1 MHIRLYC
8 FLFAALLSLESQA
21 QNNGEHCGT
30 MLRLEEKFRRNPAL
44 KTIFEKQQ
52 REFNEQAS
60 GGNIQISSLRTQ
72 STTATIYIPVVFHI
86 VLTNPT
92 SVTNAQIQAQLDTL
106 NKSFSGINGDSVKIP
121 VYFKPLF
128 GKSTIQFCLARRT
141 PDGEATSGIV
151 RHTTSQPS
159 FSFNDAIKH
168 NITGGADSWN
178 TGKYFNIWIGALSGS
193 LLGYATFPG
202 EGAEGDQGVVVD
214 YRSLPGGT
222 LSDYNGGKTMIHE
235 VGHFFNLFHIWGDD
249 NGACS
254 GTDHVDDTP
263 NQAGATNGCF
273 SGIRTDNCSG
283 TNGVMYQNY
292 MDYTN
297 DACMV
302 MFTSGQVSRMEF
314 ALSGLRN
321 ALASSDGCM
330 PPVYKDYNVQLE
342 TIDHPE
348 QRLCAPEFS
357 PRVTIKNRG
366 AQTITSLQIS
376 IQLDNGSVNT
386 INWTGSLPSLS
397 SVTVN
402 IGNFSAGKGTH
413 VLTAFTA
420 LPNGQADED
429 LSNDTVRM
437 NLNYTDP
444 VTSVSEGFE
453 LNSFP
458 PQDWDIVNRDRLK
471 TWEKV
476 NGVSKSGSYAVMMNN
491 YNYEEPG
498 QKDDLRLPGISL
510 SSTLDSAF
518 LTFQVAAAT
527 FTHPST
533 TQGIWDTLEVLAS
546 TDCGITYTSLYKK
559 WGSSLVTRPDAAT
572 AYFTT
577 ASSEWRKDSVNL
589 ASFKGSQNLLI
600 AFRNTSGSQN
610 NIYLDDI
617 QLRTVTVNPNLKSQG
632 YLITPNPTYGSI
644 AVQFYPQPTG
654 LKSIQ
659 LFNALGQKIMEQS
672 TGSGQPGNSYRF
684 DLSAYA
690 KGIYYLRVVFA
701 DRVVVQRVLKL

>member
-1 MHIRLYC
+1 
-8 FLFAALLSLESQA
+8 
-21 QNNGEHCGT
+21 
-30 MLRLEEKFRRNPAL
+30 
-44 KTIFEKQQ
+44 
-52 REFNEQAS
+52 
-60 GGNIQISSLRTQ
+60 
-72 STTATIYIPVVFHI
+72 
-86 VLTNPT
+86 
-92 SVTNAQIQAQLDTL
+92 
-106 NKSFSGINGDSVKIP
+106 
-121 VYFKPLF
+121 
-128 GKSTIQFCLARRT
+128 
-141 PDGEATSGIV
+141 
-151 RHTTSQPS
+151 
-159 FSFNDAIKH
+159 
-168 NITGGADSWN
+168 
-178 TGKYFNIWIGALSGS
+178 
-193 LLGYATFPG
+193 
-202 EGAEGDQGVVVD
+202 
-214 YRSLPGGT
+214 
-222 LSDYNGGKTMIHE
+222 MIHE

-572 AYFTT
+572 AYFTP
-577 ASSEWRKDSVNL
+577 ASTEWRKDSVNL